1 MYGYSYQYGRILGKG
16 GGAAPF
22 VGLLDSYSGAG
33 VAYSLRQLS
42 SSYSGDAIRV
52 RRASDNAELNIGFV
66 ANELDTASLTTFCS
80 GTNGFVTTWYDQ
92 SGNARNAVETVAVNQ
107 PKIYDSILGVVL
119 TNGKPAMTF
128 DGVNDGLI
136 SSLGSVTNFTAFNV
150 VQQQTLQSAYRS
162 YYGGAN
168 IFRNVMGQ
176 EPGFK
181 YYIQGAN
188 QFISPETRNLNQ
200 NLFYSLFNGALSELQ
215 INANLYSGSI
225 TAATTNNMYICRSF
239 YGEFANANYQEFILY
254 NSNQSSNRIGI
265 NTNINDYYGIY

>member
-22 VGLLDSYSGAG
+22 VGLLDTYSGAAA
-33 VAYSLRQLS
+33 AYSLRQLS

-176 EPGFK
+176 EPSFK
-181 YYIQGAN
+181 YYLLGGN

>member
-176 EPGFK
+176 EPSFK
-181 YYIQGAN
+181 YYLLGGN